1 MGDSDRPPAGR
12 VLLAANRLP
21 VTVSRADERFVV
33 RPSVGGLAT
42 SLTCVHRQPDTHWV
56 GWPGVWIDPDTPERA
71 AIEDELTDARMRP
84 VWLERG
90 DLAGF
95 YDRIANGV
103 LWPLFHY
110 LPERVPMH
118 ITDWAAYE
126 RVNALFAAAI
136 AREYGP
142 DDTIWIH
149 DYHLMLVPEMLR
161 SQFPEARI
169 GFFLHVPFPG
179 VEIFRTLPFRD
190 RLLEGVL
197 GADLIG
203 FHTAG
208 YARHFAASLSLL
220 LGLAARLDHVMLAER
235 EVRIGV
241 FPMGID
247 ASGWAALAGTP
258 AVREATAALRG
269 TTAALLVGIDRL
281 DYTKGIPRRLLAFEQ
296 MLAARPDLAE
306 RVRLIQV
313 AVPSRGGVESYR
325 EFRNQIER
333 LVGRVNGRFGTVHWV
348 PVQYLHRSLSQDEVA
363 ALYRAADVML
373 VTPVRDGMNLVC
385 KEFVACRADEDGVL
399 VLSEFAGA
407 AAELAEA
414 LRVNPFDID
423 RTAETFARALL
434 LSRDERRERM
444 RALRWRVFSNDVD
457 GWSERFLAALGEAGS
472 HRHTASLAMTPTAD
486 IEALIA
492 RLRACPGLVLL
503 LDYDGTLV
511 PFAAVPELATPDRP
525 LLELL
530 TRLARR
536 PDTQVHIVSGRL
548 RETLERWMGPL
559 PLWLHAEHGVWWRAA
574 GGDWQSA
581 PLAAQDW
588 RERVRA
594 ILEDFRARTPGSL
607 IEEKT
612 AGFAWH
618 YRAADDEFGLLQA
631 NELRVHLNELL
642 SNEPVE
648 VLLGDKVIE
657 LRPHGVNKGLVV
669 GRLPA
674 TPAAHLVLAMGDD
687 RTDEDLFAALPA
699 EGIAVHV
706 GANPSRATVRLAD
719 WRAARR
725 LLTRLAEGPDTE
737 VRT

>member
-281 DYTKGIPRRLLAFEQ
+281 DYTKGIEERLLAVERLLELRPEFVGQ
-296 MLAARPDLAE
+296 FVFVQLAAPSRTAIGRYRDLSENVTAIAE
-306 RVRLIQV
+306 RI
-313 AVPSRGGVESYR
+313 
-325 EFRNQIER
+325 
-333 LVGRVNGRFGTVHWV
+333 NGRFASGPYRPIILKASHHEPPTVFR
-348 PVQYLHRSLSQDEVA
+348 YL
-363 ALYRAADVML
+363 RAADVCYVSSL
-373 VTPVRDGMNLVC
+373 DDGMNLVA
-385 KEFVACRADEDGVL
+385 KEFIAARDDERGVL
-399 VLSEFAGA
+399 VLSQFTGA
-407 AAELAEA
+407 AREL
-414 LRVNPFDID
+414 
-423 RTAETFARALL
+423 T
-434 LSRDERRERM
+434 
-444 RALRWRVFSNDVD
+444 
-457 GWSERFLAALGEAGS
+457 
-472 HRHTASLAMTPTAD
+472 
-486 IEALIA
+486 EALIVNPYDMDESAGALAAALTMPAEEQKA
-492 RLRACPGLVLL
+492 RLRSMRAFVAEFNIYRWAGRMLRDAARLRRRDRL
-503 LDYDGTLV
+503 TGKLSDR
-511 PFAAVPELATPDRP
+511 FAAHFPE
-525 LLELL
+525 
-530 TRLARR
+530 
-536 PDTQVHIVSGRL
+536 G
-548 RETLERWMGPL
+548 
-559 PLWLHAEHGVWWRAA
+559 
-574 GGDWQSA
+574 
-581 PLAAQDW
+581 
-588 RERVRA
+588 
-594 ILEDFRARTPGSL
+594 
-607 IEEKT
+607 
-612 AGFAWH
+612 
-618 YRAADDEFGLLQA
+618 
-631 NELRVHLNELL
+631 
-642 SNEPVE
+642 E
-648 VLLGDKVIE
+648 V
-657 LRPHGVNKGLVV
+657 
-669 GRLPA
+669 
-674 TPAAHLVLAMGDD
+674 
-687 RTDEDLFAALPA
+687 
-699 EGIAVHV
+699 
-706 GANPSRATVRLAD
+706 
-719 WRAARR
+719 
-725 LLTRLAEGPDTE
+725 
-737 VRT
+737 

>member
-1 MGDSDRPPAGR
+1 MGSARGSAGR
-12 VLLAANRLP
+12 ILLAAYRLP
-21 VTVSRADERFVV
+21 VTVSRAEERFVV

-42 SLTCVHRQPDTHWV
+42 SLTCVHRQPGTHWI
-56 GWPGVWIDPDTPERA
+56 GWPGMWIDPDTADRQT
-71 AIEDELTDARMRP
+71 IEEELTAARMRP

-90 DLAGF
+90 DRVGF

-110 LPERVPMH
+110 LPERLPMH

-136 AREYGP
+136 AREYRP

-169 GFFLHVPFPG
+169 GFFLHIPFPG
-179 VEIFRTLPFRD
+179 VEVFRTLPFRD

-269 TTAALLVGIDRL
+269 TSAALLVGIDRL

-423 RTAETFARALL
+423 RTAETVARALL

-444 RALRWRVFSNDVD
+444 RALRWRVFSNEVD
-457 GWSERFLAALGEAGS
+457 GWAERFLEALGEAGS
-472 HRHTASLAMTPTAD
+472 RRHTASLAMTPAAEID
-486 IEALIA
+486 ALVE
-492 RLRACPGLVLL
+492 RLRACPELVLL

-511 PFAAVPELATPDRP
+511 PFAAVPELANPDRP
-525 LLELL
+525 LLDLL

-536 PDTQVHIVSGRL
+536 PGTQVHIVSGRL
-548 RETLERWMGPL
+548 RETLERWMGAL
-559 PLWLHAEHGVWWRAA
+559 PLWLHAEHGVWWRAP
-574 GGDWQSA
+574 GCDWQSA
-581 PLAAQDW
+581 PLAAPDW

-594 ILEDFRARTPGSL
+594 ILEDFRTRTPGSL